1 MARKRSSKQT
11 QRSNKKKLSMRGRI
25 FILIIGFAVL
35 GFLAVAAKLFY
46 LQIINTNF
54 YQSKA
59 AENQTKDL
67 IITPTRGTIYDRN
80 MTELAVSATT
90 QEISVDPSV
99 IRKKGTD
106 SAKGKTDADGKTIPA
121 TDEEKAAAL
130 KTYQEKIAVIL
141 SEHLELEY
149 TEVLEKIQRDVSY
162 VRIARRVDADIS
174 DEIMQELEENKL
186 SGVYTTEDSEL

>member
-1 MARKRSSKQT
+1 MARKRS
-11 QRSNKKKLSMRGRI
+11 NKKRVSMRGRI
-25 FILIIGFAVL
+25 IALILGFAVL
-35 GFLAVAAKLFY
+35 GFVAVAVKLFY
-46 LQIINTNF
+46 LQVINTNF

-106 SAKGKTDADGKTIPA
+106 SAKGKTDEDGKTLPA
-121 TDEEKAAAL
+121 TEEEKAAAL
-130 KTYQEKIAVIL
+130 KSYQEKIASVL

-149 TEVLEKIQRDVSY
+149 ADVL
-162 VRIARRVDADIS
+162 
-174 DEIMQELEENKL
+174 
-186 SGVYTTEDSEL
+186 